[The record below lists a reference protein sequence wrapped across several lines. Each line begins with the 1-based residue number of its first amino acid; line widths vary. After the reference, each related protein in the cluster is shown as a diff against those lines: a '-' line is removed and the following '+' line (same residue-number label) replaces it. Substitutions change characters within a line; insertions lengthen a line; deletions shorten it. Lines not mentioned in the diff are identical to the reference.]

1 MKLLAIPVLVL
12 PAAAI
17 AQAPTAPQASPR
29 SSDERICRTSGEF
42 GSGPNRTRTCTTR
55 AQWEG
60 ARRED
65 RDAIDRAQRQWNPT
79 VDEVPGGN

>member
-1 MKLLAIPVLVL
+1 MKLLAIPALVL

-17 AQAPTAPQASPR
+17 AQAPTAPQAPPR
-29 SSDERICRTSGEF
+29 SSNERICRTSGEL
-42 GSGPNRTRTCTTR
+42 GSRPNRTRTCTTR
-55 AQWEG
+55 AQREG
-60 ARRED
+60 ARREN